1 MEQLVQDFYQ
11 RDAAPTPRAPDE
23 AGPTPAVVC
32 ASEPPT
38 SVTLPGYR
46 TGRALPRV
54 LGTATRI
61 GRHGL
66 GWVVPLM
73 VVGFWELASRLGYL
87 PTRILPSPVHVVEV
101 GIAMTLHGQLLHHFW
116 VSLQRALASL
126 AIGGVLGLTLGLT
139 TGLFRGAEIALDSSF
154 QMLRTIPSL
163 AMIPLAILWFGI
175 GEECKLFL
183 MVLGV
188 FFPLYITA
196 FNGVRSIDP
205 RLIEVGRIYGL
216 SRWQLIRHALLPA
229 ALPHLLVGLRLA
241 LGFMWINLIVVETI
255 ATDSGIGYM
264 VNNAREFMQ
273 TDIIVLG
280 ICIYALMGKVA
291 DSLTRLLERR
301 LLRWNTQFGGM

>member
-1 MEQLVQDFYQ
+1 MEQLAQDYYR
-11 RDAAPTPRAPDE
+11 RDAAQTPPTHAI
-23 AGPTPAVVC
+23 AGSTAGD
-32 ASEPPT
+32 PPT
-38 SVTLPGYR
+38 SVTLTTLRGSSSLSR
-46 TGRALPRV
+46 L
-54 LGTATRI
+54 LGPATRV

-66 GWVVPLM
+66 GWIVPL
-73 VVGFWELASRLGYL
+73 VIVAIWELSSRLGYL
-87 PTRILPSPVHVVEV
+87 PARILPSPVHVVTV
-101 GIAMTLHGQLLHHFW
+101 GIAMTLHGHLLHHFW
-116 VSLQRALASL
+116 VSMQRALASL
-126 AIGGVLGLTLGLT
+126 AIGGALGLIFGLAC
-139 TGLFRGAEIALDSSF
+139 GLFRGAEIALDSSF

-216 SRWQLIRHALLPA
+216 NRWQLIRHALLPA
-229 ALPHLLVGLRLA
+229 VLPHLLVGLRLA

-273 TDIIVLG
+273 TDIILLG
-280 ICIYALMGKVA
+280 ICIYALMGKAA

>member
-1 MEQLVQDFYQ
+1 MEQIAQDYGQ
-11 RDAAPTPRAPDE
+11 RDAIQAPRPAAIAESQAAAPL
-23 AGPTPAVVC
+23 
-32 ASEPPT
+32 ASDPPT
-38 SVTLPGYR
+38 SVTLPSMR
-46 TGRALPRV
+46 TRSALPRM
-54 LGTATRI
+54 LGVAMRV

-66 GWVVPLM
+66 GWVVPL
-73 VVGFWELASRLGYL
+73 VVIAIWELTSRMGYL
-87 PTRILPSPVHVVEV
+87 PARILPSPLHVVNV
-101 GIAMTLHGQLLHHFW
+101 GIAMTLHGPLLHHLW
-116 VSLQRALASL
+116 VSMQRALASL
-126 AIGGVLGLTLGLT
+126 AIGGLLGLTLGLSC
-139 TGLFRGAEIALDSSF
+139 GLFRSAEVALDSSF

-216 SRWQLIRHALLPA
+216 NRWQLIRHALLPA